1 MRPEDLDPKEF
12 LDLKTPVDYE
22 KKYREALHFIE
33 MTEALTYDW
42 KTQERIRNYLI
53 QEGVWEPPAKGK

>member
-1 MRPEDLDPKEF
+1 MRPEDQDPKEF
-12 LDLKTPVDYE
+12 LDLKPEPVDYE
-22 KKYREALHFIE
+22 KKYKEALHFIE

-53 QEGVWEPPAKGK
+53 QEGVWEPPSKK